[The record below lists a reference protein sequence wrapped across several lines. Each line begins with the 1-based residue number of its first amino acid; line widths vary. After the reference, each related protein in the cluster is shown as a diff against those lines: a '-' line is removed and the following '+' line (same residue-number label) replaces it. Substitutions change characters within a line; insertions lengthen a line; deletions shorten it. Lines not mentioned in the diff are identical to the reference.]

1 MSDIWMAVS
10 PERQTTRVMAMAGP
24 SETILKARLLP
35 SPAHPRALATLLEAV
50 ALWQGKQVRAALCAG
65 ERDGLSDSSL
75 YREAFAD
82 TGGPLY
88 TLDWVPACPRVGA
101 RRRHRD
107 LPGLGAFEDLRQLM
121 LFEVAR

>member
-1 MSDIWMAVS
+1 MNDIWMAIA
-10 PERQTTRVMAMAGP
+10 PEQHSTRVIAMAGP

-35 SPAHPRALATLLEAV
+35 SPAHPRAMATLLEAV
-50 ALWQGKQVRAALCAG
+50 ALWQGTRVRAVLCAAD
-65 ERDGLSDSSL
+65 RDGESDSGI

-82 TGGPLY
+82 VGGPLY
-88 TLDWVPACPRVGA
+88 TLDWVPACRE

-107 LPGLGAFEDLRQLM
+107 LSGISGFGDLRQLV